1 MAGDPYQA
9 ALKAHAKHA
18 CRKGRLDAPDA
29 SATAD
34 NPLCGDRVTI
44 DLKVA
49 DGRIADFAQ
58 DVRGCLLCEA
68 AASMIGCHAV
78 GATAEQVA
86 AARASMERL
95 LRAPED
101 AAEDATGAEAR
112 PWDEIADFT
121 PVRPIK
127 SRHECVL
134 LPFEALDR
142 ALRKASA

>member
-1 MAGDPYQA
+1 MTANPYQA

-29 SATAD
+29 SVTVD

-44 DLKVA
+44 DVKLS

-58 DVRGCLLCEA
+58 EVRGCLLCEA
-68 AASMIGCHAV
+68 SASMIGCHAV
-78 GATAEQVA
+78 GATAEQITE
-86 AARASMERL
+86 ARAAMERL

-101 AAEDATGAEAR
+101 ADSAAK
-112 PWDEIADFT
+112 PWTEIDDFA

-134 LPFEALDR
+134 LPFEALVD
-142 ALRKASA
+142 ALREAAE

>member
-18 CRKGRLDAPDA
+18 CRKGRLESPDA
-29 SATAD
+29 SVTVD

-44 DLKVA
+44 DVKLA

-58 DVRGCLLCEA
+58 NVRGCLLCEA
-68 AASMIGCHAV
+68 SASLIGCHAV

-86 AARASMERL
+86 EAQAAMKNM
-95 LRAPED
+95 LRAPEQD
-101 AAEDATGAEAR
+101 GSDER
-112 PWDEIADFT
+112 PWNEIADFA
-121 PVRPIK
+121 PVRAIK

-134 LPFEALDR
+134 LPFEALVQ
-142 ALRKASA
+142 ALDEAKG